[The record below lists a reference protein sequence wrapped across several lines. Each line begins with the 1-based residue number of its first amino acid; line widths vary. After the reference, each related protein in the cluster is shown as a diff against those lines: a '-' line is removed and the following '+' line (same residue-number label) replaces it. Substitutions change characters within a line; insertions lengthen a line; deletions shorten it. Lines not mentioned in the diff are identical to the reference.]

1 MKTIIKNFNN
11 LVKETIFKLQNKTNN
26 NFKISGFNKYFIV
39 FIALLFI
46 YLFYLLIPLLYEKT
60 WLQTNIESKLAD
72 EFKINLDTSSEISYR
87 ILPAPHF
94 LIRDS
99 KIFIDNYKKKSLAE
113 IKEFQIFLNQGKF
126 FNKEKIDIRK
136 LVINDANFFSKRS
149 DLKLLGNFKNEK
161 LSNKKITINNSN
173 LFFEDNFGEIIS
185 IIKLDKISAFFD
197 DKKLFNFIY
206 LTGEVFNVPFNLNF
220 KYQNNSNRYQKID
233 LKSKTLK
240 LKISNESTLENK
252 LIVGQNNISFSNST
266 VRTSYNIKDK
276 LIFFKSDDSRINN
289 SQVNYDGI
297 ISINPFDLNL
307 DIHLDNFK
315 VSKLFN
321 INPIL
326 IEFINSGLLF
336 NSNISIKNSISI
348 NSSEK
353 NEFFQNAKINFNIIN
368 GKFNLDKSKFVNNR
382 IGSLELS
389 SSNLSLENNNL
400 ILNADFFFKI
410 KNSDNLFSFLNTN
423 KKTRKQIKNI
433 LINLDY
439 NFLRNEIKFNKVKI
453 NNSEVNS
460 EFLDIIEDFS
470 DNNLNN
476 SIKSRRLLNKLL
488 NIYEG

>member
-1 MKTIIKNFNN
+1 M
-11 LVKETIFKLQNKTNN
+11 L
-26 NFKISGFNKYFIV
+26 
-39 FIALLFI
+39 
-46 YLFYLLIPLLYEKT
+46 
-60 WLQTNIESKLAD
+60 
-72 EFKINLDTSSEISYR
+72 
-87 ILPAPHF
+87 
-94 LIRDS
+94 
-99 KIFIDNYKKKSLAE
+99 
-113 IKEFQIFLNQGKF
+113 
-126 FNKEKIDIRK
+126 
-136 LVINDANFFSKRS
+136 
-149 DLKLLGNFKNEK
+149 
-161 LSNKKITINNSN
+161 NKKITINNSN